1 MDFAGPLRYRKK
13 PKTEG
18 KAYILLYDCSLT
30 RAVYVDLVPNLETT
44 EFIFVSG
51 SKWIEQVMKDQKISG
66 FPYPAGD

>member
-1 MDFAGPLRYRKK
+1 M
-13 PKTEG
+13 
-18 KAYILLYDCSLT
+18 
-30 RAVYVDLVPNLETT
+30 YVDLVPNLETT